1 LTRSNDG
8 SGERPVVYTWEPNS
22 NSGKPL
28 FVLNEKGVE
37 FDHVY
42 IDLPE
47 FEQHSPEYLAINP
60 AGTVPALVHRGQILT
75 ESTPMSE
82 YIDGVFDGP
91 SLVPSDPTRRYV
103 MRSWCRRTDKAAEAL
118 SVIGWHNNLGPK
130 VRSKSPE
137 ELERLLARI
146 PTRER
151 RISWEKASR
160 ATFTPKQLAD
170 ARAKVGAYVR
180 EMEDALAREP
190 WLVGEQFTLADI
202 LTFANFYSLPVSYPE
217 FATLEYAPR
226 VRDWLT
232 RIYQRPGTIR
242 AIGLARSM
250 AQRFADGRRLLGLD
264 AVEGTT

>member
-1 LTRSNDG
+1 LTVKNDG

-37 FDHVY
+37 FDHIY
-42 IDLPE
+42 ISLTD
-47 FEQHSPEYLAINP
+47 FEQHAPEYLAINP
-60 AGTVPALVHRGQILT
+60 AGTVPSLVHRRQVLT

-82 YIDGVFDGP
+82 YIDAVFDGP
-91 SLVPSDPTRRYV
+91 SLSPTDPALRYA

-118 SVIGWHNNLGPK
+118 SVIGWHTSLGPK

-151 RISWEKASR
+151 RISWEKASK
-160 ATFTPKQLAD
+160 ATFTPEQLAD

-180 EMEDALAREP
+180 EMDKALTDQP

-202 LTFANFYSLPVSYPE
+202 LTFANFYSLPVNYPE
-217 FATLEYAPR
+217 FATAEYAPN

-232 RIYQRPGTIR
+232 RIYQRPATLRTI
-242 AIGLARSM
+242 GHARSM
-250 AQRFADGRRLLGLD
+250 AQRFADTLKLLGLT
-264 AVEGTT
+264 AQGETA

>member
-1 LTRSNDG
+1 MTHQNDG

-42 IDLPE
+42 INLPE
-47 FEQHSPEYLAINP
+47 FEQHAPEYLAINP
-60 AGTVPALVHRGQILT
+60 AGTVPSLVHRGQVLT

-82 YIDGVFDGP
+82 YIDAVFEGP
-91 SLVPSDPTRRYV
+91 SLSPSDPTLRYE

-118 SVIGWHNNLGPK
+118 SVIGWHTNLGPK

-146 PTRER
+146 PTKER
-151 RISWEKASR
+151 RISWEKASK
-160 ATFTPKQLAD
+160 ATFTPEQLAD

-180 EMEDALAREP
+180 EMDSALANQP

-202 LTFANFYSLPVSYPE
+202 LTFANFYSLPANYPE
-217 FATLEYAPR
+217 FATAEFAPR

-250 AQRFADGRRLLGLD
+250 AQRFADSRRLLGL
-264 AVEGTT
+264 APIGETV